1 MPAPLILISVAC
13 AFGAALILI
22 GLLVRRP
29 TLNATT
35 RTLLFFGMGA
45 LPIGAAAAANVQG
58 YEATQRREFCGSCHV
73 MIPQASDS
81 IDVKSIGLA
90 SRHARNPYFGD
101 KNCYTC
107 HADYGMF
114 GTVLTKMG
122 GMRHVW
128 LYYTEFHGMPLAE
141 ATEKIHLRKPYPNDN
156 CMQCHSTELQG
167 WLASADHRAA
177 LQDVRAGR
185 VSCASAGC
193 HGVAHPTTK
202 APGPLPAQLA
212 AAIEAG
218 APVSG
223 WGPGGAM
230 AEDAGSAEAGSTR

>member
-1 MPAPLILISVAC
+1 MLGTFADGRSAFPPRTLCPPSPPLFAPLVLISAGCAC
-13 AFGAALILI
+13 GAALILI
-22 GLLVRRP
+22 GFLVLRP

-58 YEATQRREFCGSCHV
+58 YEATQKREFCGSCHV

-114 GTVLTKMG
+114 GTVLTKIG

-141 ATEKIHLRKPYPNDN
+141 ATERIHLRKPYPNDN
-156 CMQCHSTELQG
+156 CMQCHSTVSIWPPRIIAKL
-167 WLASADHRAA
+167 AA
-177 LQDVRAGR
+177 L
-185 VSCASAGC
+185 S
-193 HGVAHPTTK
+193 K
-202 APGPLPAQLA
+202 
-212 AAIEAG
+212 
-218 APVSG
+218 
-223 WGPGGAM
+223 
-230 AEDAGSAEAGSTR
+230 